1 VIAGDTAS
9 PLDTVHEGRVWK
21 FGASVDTTQLA
32 GGGLAGRSPEDSL
45 RINCL
50 RGLRPEFAEDVRPG
64 DILVAGRNFGCGS
77 SRQQA
82 VTALQLCGIS
92 VVLAESVARIH
103 RRNSISFAFPTLS
116 VPGISELVE
125 DGDTV
130 VVDYRNGVVTNST
143 RGGELALARLS
154 PRVEEIY
161 AAGGLSSLVAARLAA
176 MGYLPDHP
184 EGLESETPWTPGGT
198 S

>member
-1 VIAGDTAS
+1 MISAAEAS
-9 PLDTVHEGRVWK
+9 SLQIVHEGRVWK

-32 GGGLAGRSPEDSL
+32 GGGLVGRSADESL

-50 RGLRPEFAEDVRPG
+50 RALRPEFTENVGPG
-64 DILVAGRNFGCGS
+64 DVLVAGRNFGCGS

-103 RRNSISFAFPTLS
+103 RRNSIAFAFPTLS
-116 VPGISELVE
+116 VPGISEFAE
-125 DGDTV
+125 DGDDV
-130 VVDYRNGVVTNST
+130 IVDYPKGVVTNRT
-143 RGGELALARLS
+143 RGGEIAIPRLS

-161 AAGGLSSLVAARLAA
+161 AAGGLAALVAARLAA
-176 MGYLPDHP
+176 MGHLPDHP
-184 EGLESETPWTPGGT
+184 EGLDSETPWTPGGH